1 MMDVQISGKGDN
13 IELTQS
19 GEHESAFNSCHYGLR
34 RNNQHQ
40 TSRGIDNRKHI
51 SHFTVLGCLQPLFF
65 LL

>member
-19 GEHESAFNSCHYGLR
+19 GELESAFKSCHYGLM

-40 TSRGIDNRKHI
+40 TSRGINNRKHI
-51 SHFTVLGCLQPLFF
+51 IHFTVLSCLRPLFF
-65 LL
+65 LF